1 MKLRIP
7 ETTIRLWFRVSL
19 IFKAAL
25 SALEIMGGILALL
38 VSQAFLLDIVT
49 MITQDEILEDPQD
62 LIAGYLL
69 KSVNHLSIGS
79 QRFVALYLLIH
90 GLIKGY
96 LIVGLLRER
105 LWYYPTAMIAFT
117 VFVAYQ
123 LYRYQFTHSLWLLM
137 ITVVDVL
144 VILLTWHEFQYLR
157 RRVKVPR
164 QTRPQ

>member
-1 MKLRIP
+1 MLRIP
-7 ETTIRLWFRVSL
+7 ESTIRLWFRISL

-25 SALEIMGGILALL
+25 SALEIVGGVLAFF
-38 VSQAFLLDIVT
+38 VSQASVLSIVT
-49 MITQDEILEDPQD
+49 MITQDEIAEDPQD

-69 KSVNHLSIGS
+69 KSVNHLSMGS
-79 QRFVALYLLIH
+79 QHFVALYLLIH

-96 LIVGLLRER
+96 LIVGLLREH
-105 LWYYPTAMIAFT
+105 LWYYPAAMIAFT

-123 LYRYQFTHSLWLLM
+123 LYRYQFTHSPWLLM

-157 RRVKVPR
+157 RRVKLPR
-164 QTRPQ
+164 KKRLQ